1 MKIMIQIIQTSTA
14 TLFPNVTK
22 YKKTENFIENC
33 VRLVLLVFSLRKNWI
48 AIILMENFPSVK
60 TDFTERNKTED
71 MTSLICTKMAFV
83 QIETTIFLT

>member
-1 MKIMIQIIQTSTA
+1 
-14 TLFPNVTK
+14 
-22 YKKTENFIENC
+22 
-33 VRLVLLVFSLRKNWI
+33 
-48 AIILMENFPSVK
+48 MENFPSVK